1 MASPSAGTAAGLVA
15 KLAESFDDAES
26 LRDFRYFP
34 APTLNSLALKMPTV
48 QEVLEQAAGNL
59 QQGNH
64 RLAEENCVAVL
75 AVCHAEPEAWHLR
88 GVAAHLQGRNF
99 DAVAWL
105 ERAVR
110 LKPDAPMYHY
120 NLGVVQQAL
129 GEQAAAEAT
138 YRRVLELDQS
148 STSASVNLVSVLNK
162 LGQFSDS
169 VSLCEQ
175 LVTVEPTARHF
186 ARLGNACKMLGDIPR
201 SMTAYERAADLA
213 PNDAAIHSELV
224 FARQY
229 DPAID
234 DDALFAEHRKW
245 ATRFGIPASDSL
257 FRQPRS
263 IVRESCEPLRI
274 GFVSPD
280 LGNHPVGIFLTPLL
294 ERIDRNRFTP
304 YCYSDRNGQDEFNQR
319 LRTSTAFWRD
329 TKHLSHDQ
337 LAEQILADEID
348 IAFDL
353 AGHTDDNRMPVFAR
367 RVAPV
372 QISWAGYVGST
383 GLDTIDWLLCDRF
396 HVPEEL
402 ESLQCER
409 PLRMPHGYICYQ
421 PPEYAPD
428 PGPPPST
435 QTGHV
440 TFGCLNNPCKINDET
455 VRLFAATLQRV
466 PDSRLIFK
474 YKGFD
479 DPGVRDRFSAKFGE
493 QGIVANRLDFRGGT
507 THGEHLQT
515 FCEIDISLDPTP
527 YSGGLTTCES
537 LWMGV
542 PVVTC
547 PRDRFASRH
556 SLSHSTNAGLTE
568 TIAASFEDFV
578 EIAASLATIPER
590 LSEVRANLRPT
601 MAASPLCNL
610 DGFATAFQEAL
621 ESVAV
626 S

>member
-1 MASPSAGTAAGLVA
+1 
-15 KLAESFDDAES
+15 
-26 LRDFRYFP
+26 
-34 APTLNSLALKMPTV
+34 MPTV
-48 QEVLEQAAGNL
+48 QEILERAAETL
-59 QQGNH
+59 RQGNY

-75 AVCHAEPEAWHLR
+75 SVCHAEPEAWHLR

-110 LKPDAPMYHY
+110 LKPDAAMYHY
-120 NLGVVQQAL
+120 NLGVVQQSL

-138 YRRVLELDQS
+138 YRRVLELDES
-148 STSASVNLVSVLNK
+148 SASASVNLVSVLNK
-162 LGQFSDS
+162 LGRFSDS
-169 VSLCEQ
+169 VTLCEK
-175 LVTVEPTARHF
+175 LVAAHPAARHF
-186 ARLGNACKMLGDIPR
+186 ARLGNAYKMVGDIPQ
-201 SMTAYERAADLA
+201 SIVTYERAAELA
-213 PNDAAIHSELV
+213 PDDAAIHSELV

-234 DDALFAEHRKW
+234 DEALFAEHRNW
-245 ATRFGIPASDSL
+245 AARFCVPTSASL
-257 FRQPRS
+257 LPQPPPISRGPN
-263 IVRESCEPLRI
+263 EPLRL

-280 LGNHPVGIFLTPLL
+280 LGNHPVGIFLAPLF

-304 YCYSDRNGQDEFNQR
+304 YCYSDRTGQDEFNQR
-319 LRTSTAFWRD
+319 LRASAGFWRD
-329 TKHLSHDQ
+329 TKHLSHEQ

-367 RVAPV
+367 RVAPI

-383 GLDTIDWLLCDRF
+383 GLDTMDWLLCDRF

-402 ESLQCER
+402 ESLHSEQ
-409 PLRMPHGYICYQ
+409 PLRMPHGYVCYQ

-428 PGPPPST
+428 PGLPPSLEA
-435 QTGHV
+435 GYV
-440 TFGCLNNPCKINDET
+440 SFGCLNNPCKVNDET
-455 VRLFAATLQRV
+455 VRLFASVLQRV

-474 YKGFD
+474 YRGFD
-479 DPGVRDRFSAKFGE
+479 DPGVRDRFVAKFGE
-493 QGIVANRLDFRGGT
+493 HGVVASRLDFRGGT

-547 PRDRFASRH
+547 PRGRFASRH
-556 SLSHSTNAGLTE
+556 SLSHSTNAGFTE
-568 TIAASFEDFV
+568 TIASSFDDFV
-578 EIAASLATIPER
+578 EIAAALAADCER
-590 LSEVRANLRPT
+590 LTEIRASLRPA
-601 MAASPLCNL
+601 MAASPLCDL
-610 DGFATAFQEAL
+610 DGFAAAFQDAM
-621 ESVAV
+621 ESVANP
-626 S
+626 

>member
-1 MASPSAGTAAGLVA
+1 
-15 KLAESFDDAES
+15 
-26 LRDFRYFP
+26 
-34 APTLNSLALKMPTV
+34 MPTV
-48 QEVLEQAAGNL
+48 QEVLERAAENL
-59 QQGNH
+59 RQGNH
-64 RLAEENCVAVL
+64 QLAEENCVAVL

-110 LKPDAPMYHY
+110 LRSDAPMYHY

-129 GEQAAAEAT
+129 GEQSAAEAT

-148 STSASVNLVSVLNK
+148 STSASVNLVTVLNK
-162 LGQFSDS
+162 LGRFSDS
-169 VSLCEQ
+169 VALCEQ
-175 LVTVEPTARHF
+175 LISTEPTARHF
-186 ARLGNACKMLGDIPR
+186 SRLGNAHKMLGDIPQ
-201 SMTAYERAADLA
+201 SIAAYERAAELA
-213 PNDAAIHSELV
+213 PDDAAIHSELV

-234 DDALFAEHRKW
+234 DDALFAEHRNW
-245 ATRFGIPASDSL
+245 AARFCPPTTES
-257 FRQPRS
+257 RQIHPRS
-263 IVRESCEPLRI
+263 ISRGPGEPLRI

-280 LGNHPVGIFLTPLL
+280 LGNHPVGIFLAPLL
-294 ERIDRNRFTP
+294 ERIDRERFAP
-304 YCYSDRNGQDEFNQR
+304 FCYSDRTGQDEFNQR
-319 LRTSTAFWRD
+319 LRASTAFWRD

-367 RVAPV
+367 RVAPI

-383 GLDTIDWLLCDRF
+383 GLDTMDWLLCDRF

-402 ESLQCER
+402 EPLHYER

-428 PGPPPST
+428 PGPPPSM
-435 QTGHV
+435 QAGFV

-455 VRLFAATLQRV
+455 VRLFAAVLQRV

-479 DPGVRDRFSAKFGE
+479 DPGVRDRFIAKFDE
-493 QGIVANRLDFRGGT
+493 HNITAERLAFRGGT
-507 THGEHLQT
+507 THGDHLQT

-547 PRDRFASRH
+547 PRGRFASRH
-556 SLSHSTNAGLTE
+556 SLSHSTNAGFPE
-568 TIAASFEDFV
+568 TIASSFEDFV
-578 EIAASLATIPER
+578 ETAASLAADSDH
-590 LSEVRANLRPT
+590 LSEIRASLRPT
-601 MAASPLCNL
+601 MAASPLCDL
-610 DGFATAFQEAL
+610 DGFASAFQDTIEA
-621 ESVAV
+621 VALP
-626 S
+626 

>member
-1 MASPSAGTAAGLVA
+1 
-15 KLAESFDDAES
+15 
-26 LRDFRYFP
+26 
-34 APTLNSLALKMPTV
+34 MPTV
-48 QEVLEQAAGNL
+48 QEVLERAAENL
-59 QQGNH
+59 RQGNH
-64 RLAEENCVAVL
+64 HLAEENCVAVL

-88 GVAAHLQGRNF
+88 GVAAHLQGRNY

-129 GEQAAAEAT
+129 GEQDAAEAT

-148 STSASVNLVSVLNK
+148 STSASVNLVTVLNK
-162 LGQFSDS
+162 LGRFSDS
-169 VSLCEQ
+169 VTLCEK
-175 LVTVEPTARHF
+175 LVSAEPTSRHF
-186 ARLGNACKMLGDIPR
+186 ARLGNAYKMLGDIPQ
-201 SMTAYERAADLA
+201 SIAAYERAAELA
-213 PNDAAIHSELV
+213 PDDAAIHSELV

-229 DPAID
+229 DPMID
-234 DDALFAEHRKW
+234 DEALLAEHRNW
-245 ATRFGIPASDSL
+245 AARFCVPTSESQLA
-257 FRQPRS
+257 QPRS
-263 IVRESCEPLRI
+263 VSRGSGEPLRI

-294 ERIDRNRFTP
+294 ERIDRDRFTP
-304 YCYSDRNGQDEFNQR
+304 YCYSDRTGQDEFNQR
-319 LRTSTAFWRD
+319 LRASTAFWRD

-337 LAEQILADEID
+337 LAEQILTDEID

-367 RVAPV
+367 RVAPI

-383 GLDTIDWLLCDRF
+383 GLDTMDWLLCDRF
-396 HVPEEL
+396 HVSEEL
-402 ESLQCER
+402 ESLHCER

-421 PPEYAPD
+421 PPEYAPE
-428 PGPPPST
+428 PGPPPSM
-435 QTGHV
+435 QTDHV
-440 TFGCLNNPCKINDET
+440 TFGCLNNPCKVNDET
-455 VRLFAATLQRV
+455 VRVFAAVLQRV

-479 DPGVRDRFSAKFGE
+479 DPGVRDRFVAKFGE
-493 QGIVANRLDFRGGT
+493 HGVAADCLDFRGGT

-515 FCEIDISLDPTP
+515 FYEIDISLDPTP

-547 PRDRFASRH
+547 PRGRFASRH
-556 SLSHSTNAGLTE
+556 SLSHSTSAGFTE
-568 TIAASFEDFV
+568 AIASSFEEFV
-578 EIAASLATIPER
+578 EIAASLAEDANR
-590 LSEVRANLRPT
+590 LAEIRTSLRPT
-601 MAASPLCNL
+601 MASSPLCDL
-610 DGFATAFQEAL
+610 DGFTLAFQEAI
-621 ESVAV
+621 ESVAL

>member
-1 MASPSAGTAAGLVA
+1 
-15 KLAESFDDAES
+15 
-26 LRDFRYFP
+26 
-34 APTLNSLALKMPTV
+34 MPTV
-48 QEVLEQAAGNL
+48 QEVLERAAENL
-59 QQGNH
+59 RQGNH
-64 RLAEENCVAVL
+64 HLAEENCVAVL
-75 AVCHAEPEAWHLR
+75 AVCHGEPEAWHLR
-88 GVAAHLQGRNF
+88 GVAAHLQGRNY

-110 LKPDAPMYHY
+110 LKSDAPMYHY

-129 GEQAAAEAT
+129 GEQSAAEAT

-148 STSASVNLVSVLNK
+148 STSASVNLVTVLNK
-162 LGQFSDS
+162 LGRFSDS
-169 VSLCEQ
+169 VTLCEK
-175 LVTVEPTARHF
+175 LVAAEPTARHF
-186 ARLGNACKMLGDIPR
+186 ARLGNAYKMLGDIKP
-201 SMTAYERAADLA
+201 SISAYERAAELA
-213 PNDAAIHSELV
+213 PDDAAIHSELV

-229 DPAID
+229 DPVID
-234 DDALFAEHRKW
+234 DEALFAEHRNR
-245 ATRFGIPASDSL
+245 ASRFEMVGSTGQAAEPCSVSRASG
-257 FRQPRS
+257 
-263 IVRESCEPLRI
+263 EPLRV

-294 ERIDRNRFTP
+294 ERLDRNHFTP
-304 YCYSDRNGQDEFNQR
+304 YCYSDRTGQDEFNQR
-319 LRTSTAFWRD
+319 LRANTAFWRD
-329 TKHLSHDQ
+329 TKHVSYDQ

-367 RVAPV
+367 RVAPI

-383 GLDTIDWLLCDRF
+383 GLDTMDWLLCDRF

-402 ESLQCER
+402 EQLHCER

-421 PPEYAPD
+421 PPEYAPE
-428 PGPPPST
+428 PGLPPSM
-435 QTGHV
+435 QTGRV
-440 TFGCLNNPCKINDET
+440 TFGCLNNPCKVNDET
-455 VRLFAATLQRV
+455 VRLFAAVLQRV

-479 DPGVRDRFSAKFGE
+479 DPGVRDRFIAKFGE
-493 QGIVANRLDFRGGT
+493 HGIAADRLDFRGGT

-547 PRDRFASRH
+547 PRGRFASRH
-556 SLSHSTNAGLTE
+556 SLSHSTNAGFTE
-568 TIAASFEDFV
+568 AIASNFDEFV
-578 EIAASLATIPER
+578 EIAVSLAEETNR
-590 LSEVRANLRPT
+590 LAEIRVNLRPT
-601 MAASPLCNL
+601 MAISPLCDL
-610 DGFATAFQEAL
+610 DGFASAFQEVL
-621 ESVAV
+621 ESVAR